1 MKGTVTV
8 MLFPIE
14 VLSPGQ
20 YMRVVITTSWTMDP
34 GKITMTIGHGIKLV
48 WPREEILSL
57 SPKSFV
63 RVHVNSS
70 KCWISEHDLWLLC
83 YERTVI

>member
-70 KCWISEHDLWLLC
+70 KC
-83 YERTVI
+83 

>member
-1 MKGTVTV
+1 MNGTVTV
-8 MLFPIE
+8 MRFLIQ
-14 VLSPGQ
+14 VLRLEQ

-34 GKITMTIGHGIKLV
+34 GKITTTIGHGIKLV
-48 WPREEILSL
+48 WPREENLSL